1 MSILDLSNADM
12 NSQEAE
18 KALTAE
24 RYPEL
29 MEAVESLYIRNN
41 ISGRNMFTLAWPEAA
56 QLIFGEEL
64 SRFDRIGTHDK
75 ERRAVLEIEADDRR
89 IEMLDMLKTIEAK
102 SVVAGILQADY
113 VQGAV
118 VKMGRKLALD
128 VYSRWIVD
136 RFIEPPPEERTVPVV
151 ESVKIGD
158 LVVEARASVPLRR
171 PPPAQ
176 ADSME
181 HIRPISVEPPP
192 PEVQEELIKDTQGG
206 GMEIRVAAPVQES
219 VAPVLGVT
227 KRPGLKIMSIAE
239 TGSADQDKKQGN
251 Q

>member
-1 MSILDLSNADM
+1 MGIIDLSNADM
-12 NSQEAE
+12 SSQEAE
-18 KALTAE
+18 KPLTSD

-29 MEAVESLYIRNN
+29 LEAVESLYIRNN
-41 ISGRNMFTLAWPEAA
+41 ISGRNQFTSAWPEAA
-56 QLIFGEEL
+56 LHVFGEEL

-89 IEMLDMLKTIEAK
+89 IDMLDMLKTIQAK

-113 VQGAV
+113 VQGLV
-118 VKMGRKLALD
+118 HKMGRKLALD
-128 VYSRWIVD
+128 VYARWIVD

-158 LVVEARASVPLRR
+158 LVVEARASVPFRR
-171 PPPAQ
+171 PPPVQ
-176 ADSME
+176 ADPME
-181 HIRPISVEPPP
+181 HIRPILVEPPP

-219 VAPVLGVT
+219 IAPVLGGS

-239 TGSADQDKKQGN
+239 TGSPDQEKQGN

>member
-1 MSILDLSNADM
+1 MSIRDLSNADM

-29 MEAVESLYIRNN
+29 LEAVESLYIKNN
-41 ISGRNMFTLAWPEAA
+41 ISGRNLFTSAWPEAA
-56 QLIFGEEL
+56 QFVFGEEL

-75 ERRAVLEIEADDRR
+75 ERRAVLEHEAEGRRLEMYDTLKNIEAR
-89 IEMLDMLKTIEAK
+89 

-113 VQGAV
+113 VQDHV
-118 VKMGRKLALD
+118 VKLGRKLALD
-128 VYSRWIVD
+128 VYARWIVD

-171 PPPAQ
+171 PPAQ
-176 ADSME
+176 VDSME
-181 HIRPISVEPPP
+181 HIRPISVEAPA
-192 PEVQEELIKDTQGG
+192 PEVQEELIKETQGG
-206 GMEIRVAAPVQES
+206 GMEIRVAPPVQES
-219 VAPVLGVT
+219 VAPVLGAA

-239 TGSADQDKKQGN
+239 TGSADQDKKQDN